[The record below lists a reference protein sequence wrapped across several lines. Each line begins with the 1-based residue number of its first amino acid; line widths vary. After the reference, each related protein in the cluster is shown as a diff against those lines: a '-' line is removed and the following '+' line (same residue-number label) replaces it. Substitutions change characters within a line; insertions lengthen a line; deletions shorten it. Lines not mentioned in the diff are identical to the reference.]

1 MIDTRVTVLETI
13 PLLLISLLRPR
24 QTSSLFTT
32 TTYLSSYLPAT
43 LLMTMVTFTFIYKS
57 LTVSIYKSQKNNTF
71 ILLLPFE
78 LDSIVVSS
86 WPTVK
91 YKMDKDKW
99 IEELVDKFTLSKHA
113 VVIVAVPMMMAIR
126 NHDLPVPSL
135 ISVVTVKC
143 SERILENR
151 LTEQC
156 WPPPPPHL
164 HYIYCMIT
172 LWWSNRHI
180 FRLQCN
186 IGNKWQEKYY
196 YLWAIW

>member
-1 MIDTRVTVLETI
+1 MIDTRVTVLEPFYLILI
-13 PLLLISLLRPR
+13 PLLRPR

-43 LLMTMVTFTFIYKS
+43 LLMTMVTFTFFYKS

-113 VVIVAVPMMMAIR
+113 VVIVAVPMMMMAIR

-151 LTEQC
+151 LTEQLTSSSSA
-156 WPPPPPHL
+156 PSLYIL
-164 HYIYCMIT
+164 HD
-172 LWWSNRHI
+172 HI
-180 FRLQCN
+180 MM
-186 IGNKWQEKYY
+186 E
-196 YLWAIW
+196 